1 MKTFAR
7 LLGSLIATGILA
19 ACYDSTGPYNPP
31 PPPTLEGAWAATV
44 FTTTNAGGT
53 IDRFAEGLRFNIT
66 VNPNGTT
73 VGAITSPTGDLN
85 FTGTWD
91 TTQAVIRFHQENPIF
106 LDQLPFEVLPNRLV
120 GDAHIGVT
128 DFHVVLVK

>member
-1 MKTFAR
+1 MTK
-7 LLGSLIATGILA
+7 LLLSLAAASSLI

-31 PPPTLEGAWAATV
+31 PPPTLEGVWTATA

-73 VGAITSPTGDLN
+73 QGAITSPTGDLT
-85 FTGTWD
+85 FAGTWD
-91 TTQAVIRFHQENPIF
+91 TTQAVLRFHQENPIF
-106 LDQLPFEVLPNRLV
+106 LDQLPFGVLPNRLV
-120 GDAHIGVT
+120 GDAHIGAT
-128 DFHVVLVK
+128 DFHVILVKP